1 MTDANFDGTYSN
13 DNSAQERSTRSA
25 KSRQQIARAWLMRSR
40 RDATEHA
47 ILGSTDLGYAL
58 KHPLKSAAWLSG
70 FAVSGLL
77 AVALIIGGL
86 HLLFGTPGS
95 VRFAWDRP
103 TTWFAAGADV
113 VRAPLVRML
122 GGTAE
127 RLDGDGEAEN
137 TSGFD
142 SDAFEE

>member
-1 MTDANFDGTYSN
+1 MTDANFDGTY

-25 KSRQQIARAWLMRSR
+25 KSRQQITRAWLMRSR

-47 ILGSTDLGYAL
+47 ILGSTDLGYAI